1 MIDQYMLRY
10 FLAVAETG
18 NFSRAAKA
26 VSVTQPTLSAGIA
39 KLERQLGARLFD
51 RDRQGVALTP
61 AGSRFLARAR
71 RIAAEY
77 ELALQDL
84 QHAPEPSVLRVG
96 VLNTI
101 PTATVEHLLA
111 RHGAAHACRTS
122 GEVLELLDGSERDLA
137 ERLDRGRIDLAL
149 TVIRPHHARFRPELL
164 ARERY
169 LMVLPRDHPLAEDD
183 PVEPEAL
190 AGDRMVV
197 RRHCEALPEINRF
210 FTARGVR
217 PRFVLKT
224 TSDQRV
230 LAVVRAGQG
239 IGMMPESFADPQ
251 VRMVR
256 VADFDLTRD
265 IGILYAGGGDAAA
278 YAASPFLALVREHYD
293 GAAASGASLP
303 GKVTEGPRPA

>member
-39 KLERQLGARLFD
+39 KLERQLGTRLFD

-61 AGSRFLARAR
+61 AGSRFLSRAR

-77 ELALQDL
+77 ELALQDI
-84 QHAPEPSVLRVG
+84 QHVPEPSVLRVG

-101 PTATVEHLLA
+101 PTPTIESLLA
-111 RHGAAHACRTS
+111 RHREARA
-122 GEVLELLDGSERDLA
+122 GEVLELLDGNERELA

-149 TVIRPHHARFRPELL
+149 TAIRPHHARFRPEVL

-169 LMVLPRDHPLAEDD
+169 LMVLPPGHPLAVSER
-183 PVEPEAL
+183 VEPEAL

-197 RRHCEALPEINRF
+197 RRHCEALPEIDRF

-224 TSDQRV
+224 TSDERV

-256 VADFDLTRD
+256 IADFDLTRD
-265 IGILYAGGGDAAA
+265 IGILYAAGSDA
-278 YAASPFLALVREHYD
+278 
-293 GAAASGASLP
+293 GASSLVAILRDEYRK
-303 GKVTEGPRPA
+303 GATRPA

>member
-18 NFSRAAKA
+18 NFSRAAKS

-61 AGSRFLARAR
+61 AGSRFLPRAR

-84 QHAPEPSVLRVG
+84 QHMPEPRVLRVG

-101 PTATVEHLLA
+101 PTATVERLLSLHRRGDA
-111 RHGAAHACRTS
+111 K
-122 GEVLELLDGSERDLA
+122 EQLEILDGGERDLA
-137 ERLDRGRIDLAL
+137 ERLERGRLDVAL
-149 TVIRPHHARFRPELL
+149 TVIRPHHGRFRPETL
-164 ARERY
+164 ASERY
-169 LMVLPRDHPLAEDD
+169 LMVLPRDHPLATAASVQAEQ
-183 PVEPEAL
+183 L

-210 FTARGVR
+210 FTERGVR

-224 TSDQRV
+224 TSDARV
-230 LAVVRAGQG
+230 LAVVRSGQG
-239 IGMMPESFADPQ
+239 IGMMPESFADPR
-251 VRMVR
+251 VRFVP
-256 VADFDLTRD
+256 VADFDLRRD
-265 IGILYAGGGDAAA
+265 IGILHAAGFEGT
-278 YAASPFLALVREHYD
+278 ASPFLRLLRKHYR
-293 GAAASGASLP
+293 
-303 GKVTEGPRPA
+303 PR

>member
-18 NFSRAAKA
+18 NFSRAAKS

-51 RDRQGVALTP
+51 RDRHGVALTP
-61 AGSRFLARAR
+61 AGSRFLPRAR

-84 QHAPEPSVLRVG
+84 QHVPEPRVLRVG

-101 PTATVEHLLA
+101 PTATVERLLTLH
-111 RHGAAHACRTS
+111 RRGGAK
-122 GEVLELLDGSERDLA
+122 EQLEILDGGERDLA
-137 ERLDRGRIDLAL
+137 ERLERGRLDVAL
-149 TVIRPHHARFRPELL
+149 TIIRPHHGRFRPEAL
-164 ARERY
+164 ASERY
-169 LMVLPRDHPLAEDD
+169 LMVLPHDHPLAGAASVQAEQ
-183 PVEPEAL
+183 L

-210 FTARGVR
+210 FTERGVR

-224 TSDQRV
+224 TSDARV
-230 LAVVRAGQG
+230 LAVVRSGQG
-239 IGMMPESFADPQ
+239 IGMMPESFADPRTCF
-251 VRMVR
+251 VP
-256 VADFDLTRD
+256 VADFDLRRD
-265 IGILYAGGGDAAA
+265 IGILHAAGFEAT
-278 YAASPFLALVREHYD
+278 ASPFLALLREHYR
-293 GAAASGASLP
+293 
-303 GKVTEGPRPA
+303 PR

>member
-39 KLERQLGARLFD
+39 KLERQLGSRLFD

-101 PTATVEHLLA
+101 PTATVEKLLS
-111 RHGAAHACRTS
+111 RHGAAGG

-149 TVIRPHHARFRPELL
+149 TVMRPHHSRFRPELL
-164 ARERY
+164 VRERY
-169 LMVLPRDHPLAEDD
+169 LMVLPQGHPLAEADV
-183 PVEPEAL
+183 VEPEDL

-239 IGMMPESFADPQ
+239 IGMMPESFADPL

-265 IGILYAGGGDAAA
+265 IGVLYAAGAEISAHSN
-278 YAASPFLALVREHYD
+278 SPFLALLRECYC
-293 GAAASGASLP
+293 GG
-303 GKVTEGPRPA
+303 

>member
-71 RIAAEY
+71 RIAEEY
-77 ELALQDL
+77 DRALQDI
-84 QHAPEPSVLRVG
+84 QHRPEPSVLRVG
-96 VLNTI
+96 VLNTV
-101 PTATVEHLLA
+101 PTATVEHLLS
-111 RHGAAHACRTS
+111 RHGEN
-122 GEVLELLDGSERDLA
+122 GGNEVVELLDGSERDLA
-137 ERLDRGRIDLAL
+137 ERLDRGRLDLAL
-149 TVIRPHHARFRPELL
+149 TVIRPHHARFKPELL

-169 LMVLPRDHPLAEDD
+169 LMVLPRDHPFAEAER
-183 PVEPEAL
+183 VAPEDL

-197 RRHCEALPEINRF
+197 RRHCEALPEIDRF

-239 IGMMPESFADPQ
+239 VGMMPESFADPQ

-265 IGILYAGGGDAAA
+265 IGLLYAAGSDLRHADSRFADLIRA
-278 YAASPFLALVREHYD
+278 HYAV
-293 GAAASGASLP
+293 
-303 GKVTEGPRPA
+303 PAQF

>member
-18 NFSRAAKA
+18 NFSRAAKS

-39 KLERQLGARLFD
+39 KLERQLGTRLFD
-51 RDRQGVALTP
+51 RDRHGVALTP

-71 RIAAEY
+71 RIAEEY
-77 ELALQDL
+77 ELALQDF

-101 PTATVEHLLA
+101 PTGTIERLLA
-111 RHGAAHACRTS
+111 RHRESGA

-137 ERLDRGRIDLAL
+137 ERLDRGRLDVAL
-149 TVIRPHHARFRPELL
+149 TVIRPHHARFHPERL

-169 LMVLPRDHPLAEDD
+169 LMVLPPDHPLADVEV
-183 PVEPEAL
+183 VEPEDL

-224 TSDQRV
+224 TSDHRV

-239 IGMMPESFADPQ
+239 IGMMPESFADPGA
-251 VRMVR
+251 RMVR

-265 IGILYAGGGDAAA
+265 IGILYAGGEAKAAVE
-278 YAASPFLALVREHYD
+278 ASVFIALLRDHYRRS
-293 GAAASGASLP
+293 A
-303 GKVTEGPRPA
+303 

>member
-1 MIDQYMLRY
+1 MLDQYMLRY

-18 NFSRAAKA
+18 NFSRAAKS

-39 KLERQLGARLFD
+39 KLERQIGTRLFD

-101 PTATVEHLLA
+101 PTATIESLLA
-111 RHGAAHACRTS
+111 RHRASGS
-122 GEVLELLDGSERDLA
+122 GEVLELLDGAERDLA
-137 ERLDRGRIDLAL
+137 ERLDRGRLDIAL
-149 TVIRPHHARFRPELL
+149 TVIRPHHARYRPELL

-169 LMVLPRDHPLAEDD
+169 LMVLPLSHPLADAEL
-183 PVEPEAL
+183 VEPEEL

-224 TSDQRV
+224 TSDHRV

-265 IGILYAGGGDAAA
+265 IGILYAAGDKNAG
-278 YAASPFLALVREHYD
+278 LADSAFVALLREHF
-293 GAAASGASLP
+293 GRGSRPLAKP
-303 GKVTEGPRPA
+303 GNLVHFSNQ

>member
-1 MIDQYMLRY
+1 
-10 FLAVAETG
+10 VAETG
-18 NFSRAAKA
+18 NFSRAARA

-39 KLERQLGARLFD
+39 KLERQLGSRLFD

-101 PTATVEHLLA
+101 PTSTVEHLLA
-111 RHGAAHACRTS
+111 RHGTSGS

-149 TVIRPHHARFRPELL
+149 TVIRPHHSRFRPELL

-169 LMVLPRDHPLAEDD
+169 LMVLPRDHPLADAD
-183 PVEPEAL
+183 LVEPEAL

-239 IGMMPESFADPQ
+239 IGMMPESFADPL

-265 IGILYAGGGDAAA
+265 IGVLYAAGTENAVDSAFAAQ
-278 YAASPFLALVREHYD
+278 LREHYA
-293 GAAASGASLP
+293 GSGTRSA
-303 GKVTEGPRPA
+303 VQTF

>member
-1 MIDQYMLRY
+1 MLRY

-101 PTATVEHLLA
+101 PTSTVEHLLT
-111 RHGAAHACRTS
+111 RHGAAGS

-149 TVIRPHHARFRPELL
+149 TVIRPHHSRFRPELL

-169 LMVLPRDHPLAEDD
+169 LMVLPQDHPLAEADV
-183 PVEPEAL
+183 VEPEDL

-197 RRHCEALPEINRF
+197 RRHCEALPEIDRF

-230 LAVVRAGQG
+230 LAVVRASQG
-239 IGMMPESFADPQ
+239 VGMMPESFADPM

-265 IGILYAGGGDAAA
+265 IGVLYAAGSENAAHA
-278 YAASPFLALVREHYD
+278 DSAFLTLLREHYRSQ
-293 GAAASGASLP
+293 A
-303 GKVTEGPRPA
+303 V

>member
-71 RIAAEY
+71 RIADEY
-77 ELALQDL
+77 DLALQDI
-84 QHAPEPSVLRVG
+84 QHRPEPSVLRVG
-96 VLNTI
+96 VLGTI
-101 PTATVEHLLA
+101 PTATVEQLLA
-111 RHGAAHACRTS
+111 RHAAAGG
-122 GEVLELLDGSERDLA
+122 GEELELLDGNERDLA
-137 ERLDRGRIDLAL
+137 ERLDRGRLDLAL
-149 TVIRPHHARFRPELL
+149 TVIRPHHSRFRPELL

-169 LMVLPRDHPLAEDD
+169 LMVLPQGHPLAAADRI
-183 PVEPEAL
+183 EPEAL

-230 LAVVRAGQG
+230 LAVVRAGLG
-239 IGMMPESFADPQ
+239 VGMMPESFADPA
-251 VRMVR
+251 VAMVR

-265 IGILYAGGGDAAA
+265 IGILYAAERDPAAWS
-278 YAASPFLALVREHYD
+278 ASPFLTLLREHYARHD
-293 GAAASGASLP
+293 
-303 GKVTEGPRPA
+303 R